1 MLIFGVLITNLF
13 IPWGVALT
21 QGFIPLVLGAL
32 SMLVKLMLLGAVL
45 ALSESV
51 LAKMR
56 LFRAPEF
63 LSLAFILSLLGM
75 LSHVV
80 LEVH

>member
-1 MLIFGVLITNLF
+1 
-13 IPWGVALT
+13 
-21 QGFIPLVLGAL
+21 
-32 SMLVKLMLLGAVL
+32 VL